1 MNIYV
6 SLLLLWAVVVFIV
19 DHSGWTQTWLGWL
32 SKFTA
37 RFGYPPV
44 TELRP
49 FSCSL
54 CSTWWTGLAY
64 AWLQDQLTLPV
75 VAYIAGLSFLSITL
89 SELFIFIRETLTNA
103 IANFNKWL
111 NG

>member
-1 MNIYV
+1 MSIYIQ
-6 SLLLLWAVVVFIV
+6 LLLLTCIVVYVV
-19 DHSGWTQTWLGWL
+19 DLSGFTQTWLGWL

-44 TELRP
+44 KELRP

-54 CSTWWTGLAY
+54 CLAWWIGILYAY
-64 AWLQDQLTLPV
+64 LRNNFTLPV
-75 VAYIAGLSFLSITL
+75 IAYTAGLSFLTITIR
-89 SELFIFIRETLTNA
+89 EAFIFLRESLTNA
-103 IANFNKWL
+103 IAKVNKWL